1 MTKDLIKLLISEYQ
15 SYVSGVELI
24 PRDVEFVDGLNYVF
38 VGLRHAGKSYLMFQ
52 RIAQLIE
59 QGHKKEEILY
69 FNFEDDRIDSLE
81 VKDLDLIK
89 TCYEEMYDSRPIF
102 FLDEIQLVDRWEK
115 FARRLADQKYQVYI
129 TGSNAKM
136 LSSEIATTL
145 GGRYMIYEVYPYSL
159 KEYLKASGI
168 DILEKNAMFVFGK
181 QIVKLTNTY
190 FQHGGLPET
199 VGMKETRSW
208 MSNLFSKIFFG
219 DLVARYRIRNDYAL
233 RVMIRKMAESVKQP
247 SSFTR
252 LANLVSSTGKKI
264 TTDTIIDY
272 LNYLEDTWIMFSL
285 ENYAS
290 KLADKV
296 SNKKYYFMDNGILSL
311 FLMDPETSL
320 LENLVAVT
328 LKKRYGDDLY
338 FYHRNI
344 EVDFYLDEGHKA
356 IQVSYSLKDPETR
369 KREVNAL
376 LKLAENVAVDDL
388 CIITR
393 DEEEMI
399 VEGEKTIR
407 VVPVWRWLLDDEE

>member
-1 MTKDLIKLLISEYQ
+1 MNYTKS
-15 SYVSGVELI
+15 
-24 PRDVEFVDGLNYVF
+24 VF
-38 VGLRHAGKSYLMFQ
+38 
-52 RIAQLIE
+52 
-59 QGHKKEEILY
+59 
-69 FNFEDDRIDSLE
+69 N
-81 VKDLDLIK
+81 
-89 TCYEEMYDSRPIF
+89 
-102 FLDEIQLVDRWEK
+102 
-115 FARRLADQKYQVYI
+115 
-129 TGSNAKM
+129 
-136 LSSEIATTL
+136 
-145 GGRYMIYEVYPYSL
+145 
-159 KEYLKASGI
+159 
-168 DILEKNAMFVFGK
+168 
-181 QIVKLTNTY
+181 
-190 FQHGGLPET
+190 
-199 VGMKETRSW
+199 
-208 MSNLFSKIFFG
+208 KIFFG
-219 DLVARYRIRNDYAL
+219 DLVARYSIRNDMAL
-233 RVMIRKMAESVKQP
+233 KVLIRKLAESVKQP

-272 LNYLEDTWIMFSL
+272 LNYLEDTWILFPL
-285 ENYAS
+285 ENYVS

-296 SNKKYYFMDNGILSL
+296 SNKKFYFMDNGILSL

-328 LKKRYGDDLY
+328 LKKRYGDGLY

-344 EVDFYLDEGHKA
+344 EVDFYLDEAHKA

>member
-1 MTKDLIKLLISEYQ
+1 MAEGQ
-15 SYVSGVELI
+15 
-24 PRDVEFVDGLNYVF
+24 
-38 VGLRHAGKSYLMFQ
+38 
-52 RIAQLIE
+52 
-59 QGHKKEEILY
+59 
-69 FNFEDDRIDSLE
+69 
-81 VKDLDLIK
+81 
-89 TCYEEMYDSRPIF
+89 
-102 FLDEIQLVDRWEK
+102 EK
-115 FARRLADQKYQVYI
+115 RQW
-129 TGSNAKM
+129 
-136 LSSEIATTL
+136 LSS
-145 GGRYMIYEVYPYSL
+145 
-159 KEYLKASGI
+159 
-168 DILEKNAMFVFGK
+168 
-181 QIVKLTNTY
+181 
-190 FQHGGLPET
+190 
-199 VGMKETRSW
+199 
-208 MSNLFSKIFFG
+208 LFNKIFFG
-219 DLVARYRIRNDYAL
+219 DLVARYSIRNDMAL
-233 RVMIRKMAESVKQP
+233 KVLIRKLAESVKQP

-272 LNYLEDTWIMFSL
+272 LSYLEDTWILFPL
-285 ENYAS
+285 ENYVS

-296 SNKKYYFMDNGILSL
+296 SNKKFYFMDNGILSL

-328 LKKRYGDDLY
+328 LKKRYGDGLY

-344 EVDFYLDEGHKA
+344 EVDFYLDEAHKA

>member
-1 MTKDLIKLLISEYQ
+1 MAEGQ
-15 SYVSGVELI
+15 
-24 PRDVEFVDGLNYVF
+24 
-38 VGLRHAGKSYLMFQ
+38 
-52 RIAQLIE
+52 
-59 QGHKKEEILY
+59 
-69 FNFEDDRIDSLE
+69 
-81 VKDLDLIK
+81 
-89 TCYEEMYDSRPIF
+89 
-102 FLDEIQLVDRWEK
+102 EK
-115 FARRLADQKYQVYI
+115 RQW
-129 TGSNAKM
+129 
-136 LSSEIATTL
+136 LSS
-145 GGRYMIYEVYPYSL
+145 
-159 KEYLKASGI
+159 
-168 DILEKNAMFVFGK
+168 
-181 QIVKLTNTY
+181 
-190 FQHGGLPET
+190 
-199 VGMKETRSW
+199 
-208 MSNLFSKIFFG
+208 LFNKIFFG
-219 DLVARYRIRNDYAL
+219 DLVARYSIRNDMAL
-233 RVMIRKMAESVKQP
+233 KVLIRKLAESVKQP

-272 LNYLEDTWIMFSL
+272 LNYLEDTWLLFPL
-285 ENYAS
+285 ENYVS

-296 SNKKYYFMDNGILSL
+296 SNKKFYFMDNGILSL

-328 LKKRYGDDLY
+328 LKKRYGDGLY

-344 EVDFYLDEGHKA
+344 EVDFYLDEAHKA

>member
-1 MTKDLIKLLISEYQ
+1 MAEGQ
-15 SYVSGVELI
+15 
-24 PRDVEFVDGLNYVF
+24 
-38 VGLRHAGKSYLMFQ
+38 
-52 RIAQLIE
+52 
-59 QGHKKEEILY
+59 
-69 FNFEDDRIDSLE
+69 
-81 VKDLDLIK
+81 
-89 TCYEEMYDSRPIF
+89 
-102 FLDEIQLVDRWEK
+102 EK
-115 FARRLADQKYQVYI
+115 RQW
-129 TGSNAKM
+129 
-136 LSSEIATTL
+136 LSS
-145 GGRYMIYEVYPYSL
+145 
-159 KEYLKASGI
+159 
-168 DILEKNAMFVFGK
+168 
-181 QIVKLTNTY
+181 
-190 FQHGGLPET
+190 
-199 VGMKETRSW
+199 
-208 MSNLFSKIFFG
+208 LFNKIFFG
-219 DLVARYRIRNDYAL
+219 DLVARYSIRNDMAL
-233 RVMIRKMAESVKQP
+233 KVLIRKLAESVKQP

-272 LNYLEDTWIMFSL
+272 LNYLEDTWILFPL
-285 ENYAS
+285 ENYVS

-296 SNKKYYFMDNGILSL
+296 SNKKFYFMDNGILSL

-328 LKKRYGDDLY
+328 LKKRYGDGLY

-344 EVDFYLDEGHKA
+344 EVDFYLDEAHKA

>member
-1 MTKDLIKLLISEYQ
+1 MAEGQ
-15 SYVSGVELI
+15 
-24 PRDVEFVDGLNYVF
+24 
-38 VGLRHAGKSYLMFQ
+38 
-52 RIAQLIE
+52 
-59 QGHKKEEILY
+59 
-69 FNFEDDRIDSLE
+69 
-81 VKDLDLIK
+81 
-89 TCYEEMYDSRPIF
+89 
-102 FLDEIQLVDRWEK
+102 EK
-115 FARRLADQKYQVYI
+115 RQW
-129 TGSNAKM
+129 
-136 LSSEIATTL
+136 LSS
-145 GGRYMIYEVYPYSL
+145 
-159 KEYLKASGI
+159 
-168 DILEKNAMFVFGK
+168 
-181 QIVKLTNTY
+181 
-190 FQHGGLPET
+190 
-199 VGMKETRSW
+199 
-208 MSNLFSKIFFG
+208 LFNKIFFG
-219 DLVARYRIRNDYAL
+219 DLVARYSIRNDMAL
-233 RVMIRKMAESVKQP
+233 KVLIRKLAESVKQP

-376 LKLAENVAVDDL
+376 LKLAENVGHV
-388 CIITR
+388 
-393 DEEEMI
+393 
-399 VEGEKTIR
+399 
-407 VVPVWRWLLDDEE
+407 

>member
-1 MTKDLIKLLISEYQ
+1 M
-15 SYVSGVELI
+15 
-24 PRDVEFVDGLNYVF
+24 
-38 VGLRHAGKSYLMFQ
+38 
-52 RIAQLIE
+52 
-59 QGHKKEEILY
+59 
-69 FNFEDDRIDSLE
+69 
-81 VKDLDLIK
+81 
-89 TCYEEMYDSRPIF
+89 
-102 FLDEIQLVDRWEK
+102 
-115 FARRLADQKYQVYI
+115 
-129 TGSNAKM
+129 
-136 LSSEIATTL
+136 
-145 GGRYMIYEVYPYSL
+145 
-159 KEYLKASGI
+159 
-168 DILEKNAMFVFGK
+168 
-181 QIVKLTNTY
+181 
-190 FQHGGLPET
+190 
-199 VGMKETRSW
+199 
-208 MSNLFSKIFFG
+208 
-219 DLVARYRIRNDYAL
+219 ARYSIRNDMAL
-233 RVMIRKMAESVKQP
+233 KVLIRKLAESVKQP

-272 LNYLEDTWIMFSL
+272 LNYLEDTWILFPL
-285 ENYAS
+285 ENYVS

-296 SNKKYYFMDNGILSL
+296 SNKKFYFMDNGILSL

-328 LKKRYGDDLY
+328 LKKRYGDGLY

-344 EVDFYLDEGHKA
+344 EVDFYLDEAHKA

>member
-1 MTKDLIKLLISEYQ
+1 M
-15 SYVSGVELI
+15 
-24 PRDVEFVDGLNYVF
+24 
-38 VGLRHAGKSYLMFQ
+38 A
-52 RIAQLIE
+52 
-59 QGHKKEEILY
+59 
-69 FNFEDDRIDSLE
+69 
-81 VKDLDLIK
+81 
-89 TCYEEMYDSRPIF
+89 
-102 FLDEIQLVDRWEK
+102 
-115 FARRLADQKYQVYI
+115 
-129 TGSNAKM
+129 
-136 LSSEIATTL
+136 
-145 GGRYMIYEVYPYSL
+145 L
-159 KEYLKASGI
+159 KVL
-168 DILEKNAMFVFGK
+168 
-181 QIVKLTNTY
+181 
-190 FQHGGLPET
+190 
-199 VGMKETRSW
+199 
-208 MSNLFSKIFFG
+208 
-219 DLVARYRIRNDYAL
+219 
-233 RVMIRKMAESVKQP
+233 IRKLAESVKQP

-272 LNYLEDTWIMFSL
+272 LNYLEDTWILFPL
-285 ENYAS
+285 ENYVS

-296 SNKKYYFMDNGILSL
+296 SNKKFYFMDNGILSL

-328 LKKRYGDDLY
+328 LKKRYGDGLY

-344 EVDFYLDEGHKA
+344 EVDFYLDEAHKA

-407 VVPVWRWLLDDEE
+407 VVPVWRWLLDDEG